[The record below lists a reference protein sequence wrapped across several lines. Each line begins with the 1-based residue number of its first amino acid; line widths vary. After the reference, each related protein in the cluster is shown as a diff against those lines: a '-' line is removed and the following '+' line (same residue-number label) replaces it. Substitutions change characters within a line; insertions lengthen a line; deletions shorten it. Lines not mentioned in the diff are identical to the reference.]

1 LPPKK
6 IKHAV
11 PVSAWK
17 TDLVGAMV
25 EYTPLFGIRKNDGL
39 KHGMRGII
47 TAGEWVSN
55 YSVGTSFCAYN
66 VLWME
71 VGNSRS
77 FRSVAHF
84 TTKDLKVIALA

>member
-1 LPPKK
+1 MPHKK

-25 EYTPLFGIRKNDGL
+25 EYTPLFSIRNDGL
-39 KHGMRGII
+39 KRGMRGII

-66 VLWME
+66 VLWLDL
-71 VGNSRS
+71 GNSRS
-77 FRSVAHF
+77 FRSMAHF
-84 TTKDLKVIALA
+84 TTRDLKVIALA